1 MRPSIYEGSVVHER
15 RDTRQRRFTYRVAI
29 PMVDVEELGSMSPL
43 APLWRARGMAIVRFR
58 RRDYMG
64 DPARPLA
71 SVVRDTVEQR
81 AGFRPEGPIFL
92 LAHHRTWGWC
102 FNPLALYYCYALDGT
117 TLEAVVADVTNTPW
131 GESHAYVL
139 DTRGGVERLEQPKQ
153 MHVSPFL
160 PMDLTYR
167 FHVAPPDARCNVS
180 IAVMRGDDV
189 AFRAGLSLVRR
200 EMTRRELARMLV
212 RHPFLTHRVSLGIY
226 VHAMRLWVSRV
237 PFIVHPAASP

>member
-1 MRPSIYEGSVVHER
+1 
-15 RDTRQRRFTYRVAI
+15 
-29 PMVDVEELGSMSPL
+29 
-43 APLWRARGMAIVRFR
+43 
-58 RRDYMG
+58 
-64 DPARPLA
+64 
-71 SVVRDTVEQR
+71 
-81 AGFRPEGPIFL
+81 
-92 LAHHRTWGWC
+92 
-102 FNPLALYYCYALDGT
+102 
-117 TLEAVVADVTNTPW
+117 
-131 GESHAYVL
+131 
-139 DTRGGVERLEQPKQ
+139 
-153 MHVSPFL
+153 
-160 PMDLTYR
+160 MDLTYR